1 MTSFCDLMTALTRD
15 GDVFKTVVT
24 DDWLQGRTAYGGL
37 SAALCVEAAQRALAD
52 LPPLRSAQFT
62 LIGPSAGPLAIVVS
76 TLRRGKSAV
85 FVNVDLTGEAG
96 LAARAVLSFGAAR
109 KSALQYS
116 DLPAP
121 SVAPVAESPSFFPAG
136 KPFISFQ
143 QHFES
148 RFAGGARPFTPGA
161 TPEYRIWF
169 RHTDPKAWNGIVPL
183 IALADAPPP
192 PAMVMFAQP
201 GPISTMTWSLDVL
214 SDAPATKDGWWLI
227 GSKTE
232 TSHQG
237 YSTQSM
243 MVWNSDLKPVIA
255 HRQNVAI
262 FV

>member
-1 MTSFCDLMTALTRD
+1 MTGFCDLMAALTRD
-15 GDVFKTVVT
+15 GDTLKTTVP

-37 SAALCVEAAQRALAD
+37 SAALCVEAAGRALPD
-52 LPPLRSAQFT
+52 LPPLRSAQFA
-62 LIGPSAGPLAIVVS
+62 LIGPAAGPLSIAVT

-96 LAARAVLSFGAAR
+96 LAARAVLSFGTVR
-109 KSALQYS
+109 KSVLDYS

-121 SVAPVAESPSFFPAG
+121 DVTAIADSPPFFPG
-136 KPFISFQ
+136 DKSFISFQ

-148 RFAGGARPFTPGA
+148 RFAGAARPFSPGA
-161 TPEYRIWF
+161 APEYRIWF
-169 RHTDPKAWNGIVPL
+169 RHRDNKAWEGIVPL

-192 PAMVMFAQP
+192 PAMVMFPQP
-201 GPISTMTWSLDVL
+201 APISTMTWSLDML

-227 GSKTE
+227 GSSTE

-237 YSTQSM
+237 YSTQNM

>member
-1 MTSFCDLMTALTRD
+1 MTRFCDLMSALTRD
-15 GDVFKTVVT
+15 GDAFRTTVP

-37 SAALCVEAAQRALAD
+37 SAALCLEGARRALAD
-52 LPPLRSAQFT
+52 LPPLRSGQFT
-62 LIGPSAGPLAIVVS
+62 LIGPAAGPLSIHVS

-85 FVNVDLTGEAG
+85 FVNADLIGEAG
-96 LAARAVLSFGAAR
+96 LAARAVLSFGTAR
-109 KSALQYS
+109 PSVLDYA

-121 SVAPVAESPSFFPAG
+121 NVAAIADSPPFFEQ
-136 KPFISFQ
+136 KSTINFQ

-148 RFAGGARPFTPGA
+148 RMAGGARPFTPGA
-161 TPEYRIWF
+161 VPEYRIWF
-169 RHTDPKAWNGIVPL
+169 RHRDSSAWDGIVPL

-192 PAMVMFAQP
+192 PAMVIFPQAA
-201 GPISTMTWSLDVL
+201 PISTMTWSLDVL
-214 SDAPATKDGWWLI
+214 SDAPATNEGWWLI

-232 TSHQG
+232 TSYQG

-255 HRQNVAI
+255 HRQNVAV

>member
-1 MTSFCDLMTALTRD
+1 MTSFCDLMSALTRD
-15 GDVFKTVVT
+15 GDVFKTTVS

-37 SAALCVEAAQRALAD
+37 SAALCLEAAKRILPD
-52 LPPLRSAQFT
+52 LPPLRSGQFT
-62 LIGPSAGPLAIVVS
+62 LIGPAAGPLSIHVS

-85 FVNVDLTGEAG
+85 FVNVDLVGEAG

-109 KSALQYS
+109 KSVLDYA

-121 SVAPVAESPSFFPAG
+121 QVTAIADSPPFFEQKSP
-136 KPFISFQ
+136 INFQ

-148 RFAGGARPFTPGA
+148 RMAGGARPFTPGA

-169 RHTDPKAWNGIVPL
+169 RHRDASAWEGIVPL

-192 PAMVMFAQP
+192 PAMVMFPQA

-214 SDAPATKDGWWLI
+214 SDAPMTKDGWWLI

-237 YSTQSM
+237 YSTQGM
-243 MVWNSDLKPVIA
+243 MVWNSDLKPVIV